1 VEPLPGLAQG
11 GVRRAHSLRVGLEGV
26 KLQRRFDACCDVLL
40 TPYGTSSRQRQL
52 TSVQGMT
59 GPASEA
65 QPVPQSAHPLG
76 ALTTYELNR
85 YRRELERALK
95 GLGVGVPARRLVQDK
110 LAQVLAEQDSRAR
123 IRADRKPDL

>member
-1 VEPLPGLAQG
+1 
-11 GVRRAHSLRVGLEGV
+11 
-26 KLQRRFDACCDVLL
+26 
-40 TPYGTSSRQRQL
+40 
-52 TSVQGMT
+52 MT

-95 GLGVGVPARRLVQDK
+95 GLRVGVPARRLVQDK

-123 IRADRKPDL
+123 FRSDRQPDL